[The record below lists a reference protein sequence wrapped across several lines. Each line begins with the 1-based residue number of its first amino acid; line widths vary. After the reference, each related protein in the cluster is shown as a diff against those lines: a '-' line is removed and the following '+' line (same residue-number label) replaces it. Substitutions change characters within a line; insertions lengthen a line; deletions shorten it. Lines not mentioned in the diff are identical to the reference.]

1 MQKQIYNLNVF
12 VDFHH
17 LFRLIFANT
26 WLCILFKN
34 SILSSIFK
42 TSRCAC
48 KIRLNE
54 NGEGISVKIAFNSI
68 FPSSIFFKISIVWST
83 SIKSSKTSLLASF
96 NIEKSS
102 EILFKALIKIIEET
116 CCLPTLFFLPLYC
129 LRIINDLVAQCLNL
143 LLKISV
149 FSIACSRIFL
159 NFFYFYSFKSLKAF
173 ICFLDEI

>member
-68 FPSSIFFKISIVWST
+68 FPS
-83 SIKSSKTSLLASF
+83 L
-96 NIEKSS
+96 
-102 EILFKALIKIIEET
+102 ILRNHLK
-116 CCLPTLFFLPLYC
+116 FFL
-129 LRIINDLVAQCLNL
+129 
-143 LLKISV
+143 KHS
-149 FSIACSRIFL
+149 S
-159 NFFYFYSFKSLKAF
+159 KSLKKLAAF
-173 ICFLDEI
+173 QPFSSFLYTALESLMTL